1 MKFVYNAEK
10 EAKSRDILMMQPTIA
25 EAEEMLKKDET
36 DPYAWYVIGTA
47 LSIAN
52 RIDEAIDAHCTGI
65 SYAPFY
71 VPNYFGRGRRHN
83 VKGEWKQGL
92 ADFILCSQ
100 LDPQNWTYWYY
111 RATTENIHG
120 MIEESIDDFKEC
132 LNITRPEDQYPL
144 GDWLYT
150 TLCSLG
156 RYKEAEEILNRI
168 ADDAECETMDYGYKR
183 CVQLYKGIVKPE
195 EFINIPLFE
204 EKMLKRPNRVELE
217 ITGMYWGLYWFWMLK
232 GDETKANEALMEL
245 LKHDMFPTA
254 FAYQKGTALAK
265 KKGLI

>member
-1 MKFVYNAEK
+1 MV
-10 EAKSRDILMMQPTIA
+10 
-25 EAEEMLKKDET
+25 
-36 DPYAWYVIGTA
+36 
-47 LSIAN
+47 
-52 RIDEAIDAHCTGI
+52 
-65 SYAPFY
+65 
-71 VPNYFGRGRRHN
+71 
-83 VKGEWKQGL
+83 
-92 ADFILCSQ
+92 
-100 LDPQNWTYWYY
+100 
-111 RATTENIHG
+111 
-120 MIEESIDDFKEC
+120 EESIDDFKEC
-132 LNITRPEDQYPL
+132 LEITRPGDQYPI

-156 RYKEAEEILNRI
+156 RFKEAEEILDRI
-168 ADDAECETMDYGYKR
+168 EDDVECETMDYGYKR

-232 GDETKANEALMEL
+232 GDESKANEALLEL

-254 FAYQKGTALAK
+254 FAYQKGTNLAK

>member
-1 MKFVYNAEK
+1 M
-10 EAKSRDILMMQPTIA
+10 
-25 EAEEMLKKDET
+25 
-36 DPYAWYVIGTA
+36 GTA
-47 LSIAN
+47 LSLEN
-52 RIDEAIDAHCTGI
+52 RIDETIDAHCTGL

-92 ADFILCSQ
+92 ADFILCTQ
-100 LDPQNWTYWYY
+100 LEPQNWTFWYY

-120 MIEESIDDFKEC
+120 MVEESIGDFKEC
-132 LNITRPEDQYPL
+132 LNITCPGDQYPL

-156 RYKEAEEILNRI
+156 RFKEAEEIL
-168 ADDAECETMDYGYKR
+168 
-183 CVQLYKGIVKPE
+183 VQFYKGIVKPE

-204 EKMLKRPNRVELE
+204 EKILKRPNRVELE

-232 GDETKANEALMEL
+232 GDEGKANEALLEL